1 MHFHDNSQLVR
12 QQGGIIHKL
21 FLNNFANEVRQWADS
36 NKLPIKESKSKVL
49 TITGKRLASKI
60 NDELLVTVEDNRLVN
75 VKRATL
81 LGLTIDSSLSFDYHA
96 ENLCKK
102 LASRIGVMSEIRA
115 LLSLKRRLLFYNAI
129 IRPEMSYHFFV
140 LFLLNLAS

>member
-1 MHFHDNSQLVR
+1 
-12 QQGGIIHKL
+12 
-21 FLNNFANEVRQWADS
+21 
-36 NKLPIKESKSKVL
+36 LPN
-49 TITGKRLASKI
+49 TGKRLASNI
-60 NDELLVTVEDNRLVN
+60 NDELIVRVEGNRLVN
-75 VKRATL
+75 VKSATL